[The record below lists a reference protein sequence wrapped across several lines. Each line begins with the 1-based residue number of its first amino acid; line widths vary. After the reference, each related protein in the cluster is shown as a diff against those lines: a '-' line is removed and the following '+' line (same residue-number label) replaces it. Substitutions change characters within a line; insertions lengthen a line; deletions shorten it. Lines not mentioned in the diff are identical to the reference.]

1 MKSYFYFVRNMN
13 GFSSDDVVYK
23 VAVGS
28 SLKDV
33 AKMSLVSEFARDCGM
48 YFERVSTRSD
58 ASISLLAKSLFPGSS
73 YPEIYLRT
81 AVVSVHELYRLILD
95 DSFISFEKNLSFP
108 KAHAQLLSHFSPS
121 FKLRNSQSSCITTCP
136 TLRRKYLSQT
146 EGDQITRA
154 CIGFGLILGLFLL
167 SGYLEGIE
175 RLTYMLW

>member
-1 MKSYFYFVRNMN
+1 MKSYFYFVRNLN

-23 VAVGS
+23 VAVGTS
-28 SLKDV
+28 FKDV
-33 AKMSLVSEFARDCGM
+33 AKMSLVREFASDCGM
-48 YFERVSTRSD
+48 YFERVSAKSD
-58 ASISLLAKSLFPGSS
+58 ASISLLAKSLFTGSS

-81 AVVSVHELYRLILD
+81 AVVSVHELYRMILD
-95 DSFISFEKNLSFP
+95 DSFLSFEKNLAFP
-108 KAHAQLLSHFSPS
+108 KAHAQILSHFSPS
-121 FKLRNSQSSCITTCP
+121 FKLRNSPSSCITKCP
-136 TLRRKYLSQT
+136 TLRRKYLSLT